1 MIKALKTFLK
11 FRKKYSSV
19 VTVTKLKEYLWK
31 DKKAI
36 NYNPDKHPRSQDLK
50 GVVSLNFAIN
60 IVETVFMKNKGRITS
75 NNFFPIELSFPENID
90 IDNKWQFLIG
100 DFIKKRKI
108 NIK

>member
-1 MIKALKTFLK
+1 
-11 FRKKYSSV
+11 
-19 VTVTKLKEYLWK
+19 
-31 DKKAI
+31 
-36 NYNPDKHPRSQDLK
+36 
-50 GVVSLNFAIN
+50 
-60 IVETVFMKNKGRITS
+60 MKNKGRITS